1 MAHHSTVAQSG
12 ANHSGFMTRTALLA
26 ATAVLSLVLGRA
38 QAEDAVGEVAG
49 GTVGEHIDQIGGFG
63 ASRMRGG
70 LPRASSPVVVVA

>member
-1 MAHHSTVAQSG
+1 MG
-12 ANHSGFMTRTALLA
+12 AAGAAGRGRDGALERS
-26 ATAVLSLVLGRA
+26 AVA